1 MTDRRIE
8 VVAEV
13 HSRAHMGAD
22 GVEADEK
29 AWKWHWLNC
38 AYCYNLT
45 NVVVQSLDAD
55 WVAHLWRSIE
65 VPRIFR
71 GPPMTSSGTQDPL
84 EGLREELASGGVS

>member
-1 MTDRRIE
+1 MSTQETIWSVTVTDRRIE

-55 WVAHLWRSIE
+55 WVAHLDERTRRRSA
-65 VPRIFR
+65 PWLMLSLL
-71 GPPMTSSGTQDPL
+71 P
-84 EGLREELASGGVS
+84 AC